1 MHLPDGIVPLGFAL
15 AGYGA
20 SAGLCALCLSRIAQ
34 RPDPRAAVPRAAMM
48 TAAFFAASLV
58 AIPVPPASV
67 HLVLSGLM
75 GVMLGWFAF
84 PAILVGLFLQA
95 VMFGH
100 GGLTSLGLNGVII
113 GLPALLA
120 GAVWWLAAPRFWVAG
135 AVAAGAG
142 AVALSLGLFAAI
154 LLAGLPAHLD
164 AGAER
169 AALAALVLAHVP
181 LIVVEGVVVLGVIR
195 LLRRIEPG
203 MVPHG

>member
-1 MHLPDGIVPLGFAL
+1 MHLPDGVVPVEFAL

-20 SAGLCALCLSRIAQ
+20 SAAICALCLRRIAAQ
-34 RPDPRAAVPRAAMM
+34 RDPAAAIPRAAML
-48 TAAFFAASLV
+48 TAAFFAATLV
-58 AIPVPPASV
+58 AIPVPPVSV
-67 HLVLSGLM
+67 HMVLSGLM

-120 GAVWWLAAPRFWVAG
+120 GGLYRLAG
-135 AVAAGAG
+135 ARMPAVAAAGAGAG
-142 AVALSLGLFAAI
+142 AVAVALALFAAI
-154 LLAGLPAHLD
+154 LLAGLPTQID

-169 AALAALVLAHVP
+169 VALAAMAVAHLPLMLAEGAIVLA
-181 LIVVEGVVVLGVIR
+181 VLAV
-195 LLRRIEPG
+195 LRRVEPG
-203 MVPHG
+203 MLPRV